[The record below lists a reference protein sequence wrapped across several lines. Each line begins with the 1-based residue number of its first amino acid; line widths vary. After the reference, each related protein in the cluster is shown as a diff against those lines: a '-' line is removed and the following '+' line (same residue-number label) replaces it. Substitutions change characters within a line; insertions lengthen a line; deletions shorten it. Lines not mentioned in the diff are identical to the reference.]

1 MQLDI
6 DRLADGERDVD
17 FSVAL
22 AELPRLRSR
31 LAGVDGSVRG
41 HVHFAREAGIAVAE
55 LSVSGTATLQCQRC
69 MEAMKV
75 PVETRARLALIPTE
89 ADASRVPD
97 DLEPML
103 APGGR
108 IAIPE
113 MVEEELMLFLP
124 IVPLHQNPGDCTT
137 GAGSPTALGGDAD
150 SAAPAT
156 TQRPFE
162 RLQELLK
169 RK

>member
-1 MQLDI
+1 
-6 DRLADGERDVD
+6 
-17 FSVAL
+17 
-22 AELPRLRSR
+22 
-31 LAGVDGSVRG
+31 
-41 HVHFAREAGIAVAE
+41 
-55 LSVSGTATLQCQRC
+55 

-124 IVPLHQNPGDCTT
+124 IVPLHENPGDCTM

>member
-6 DRLADGERDVD
+6 DRLADREGDVD

-31 LAGVDGSVRG
+31 LAGAEGSVRG
-41 HVHFAREAGIAVAE
+41 HVHFARASGLAVAE
-55 LSVSGTATLQCQRC
+55 LSLTGTASLQCQRC
-69 MEAMKV
+69 MERMEV
-75 PVETRARLALIPTE
+75 PVETRARVALIPTE
-89 ADASRVPD
+89 ADANRVPD

-124 IVPLHQNPGDCTT
+124 IVPLHGNPAECA
-137 GAGSPTALGGDAD
+137 AGAD
-150 SAAPAT
+150 SSPASGAAAENETPT
-156 TQRPFE
+156 MQRPFE